1 MKRIRKLKV
10 TASRDMYNRPMF
22 LLDDKMWHD
31 PVLEIMK
38 VGDVEILEYL
48 NVTGG
53 VHPIH
58 LHLVYFYILDR
69 QPFEVSF
76 YNETGEIRFTCLPI
90 MQDEGERG
98 PKDVVRASPGHITHI
113 VIC

>member
-10 TASRDMYNRPMF
+10 TASHDMYNRPMF

-31 PVLEIMK
+31 SVLEITK
-38 VGDVEILEYL
+38 IGDVEIWEFL

-76 YNETGEIRFTCLPI
+76 YNETGEIRFTGLPI
-90 MQDEGERG
+90 MPDEDERG
-98 PKDVVRASPGHITHI
+98 PKDVVRASPGHITRI
-113 VIC
+113 V